1 MAAIS
6 RASCFLT
13 LKALTDLRGV
23 IEAYIDLQIGTAVVT
38 VIVEGVTLQPLSQA
52 EAGYRARVLIPVE

>member
-1 MAAIS
+1 
-6 RASCFLT
+6 

-23 IEAYIDLQIGTAVVT
+23 VEANVDLQIGTAVVT

-52 EAGYRARVLIPVE
+52 EEAGYRARVLIPVE